1 MDKVPDR
8 LKYLSISDNIMSF
21 CVVDTLVQFRLTQP
35 DFQPPEADGHC
46 IELKENTSKF
56 ESTLCDVTSIAGRA
70 SAIVIAC
77 VTLR

>member
-1 MDKVPDR
+1 M
-8 LKYLSISDNIMSF
+8 KYLSISDNIMSF

-56 ESTLCDVTSIAGRA
+56 ESPLSDVTSITERA
-70 SAIVIAC
+70 SV
-77 VTLR
+77 VEYSVSH